1 MLIYLCEDSES
12 DALRLKHHLN
22 TYATKHHCNMEI
34 LLFSSGE
41 EMIQYYK
48 EEKRYPALL
57 FLDIYMNNQDGV
69 ETARILRSLGYEGGI
84 IFTTSSTEHAM
95 ASYEVNAL
103 YYLQKPYSHT
113 DFLNAMSRCDTLLEE
128 SNEVFT
134 FSVRR
139 KEYSLPYSDILFFET
154 GQHNVLLHAISET
167 FTIPGNLDTAYRG
180 LCLCCLFSS
189 GWPQLSG
196 KPKPCHWNS
205 AARPYYGRPLHCAD
219 SFS

>member
-1 MLIYLCEDSES
+1 
-12 DALRLKHHLN
+12 
-22 TYATKHHCNMEI
+22 
-34 LLFSSGE
+34 
-41 EMIQYYK
+41 
-48 EEKRYPALL
+48 
-57 FLDIYMNNQDGV
+57 MNNQDGV

-139 KEYSLPYSDILFFET
+139 KEYSLPYSDILFLKPGSTMSCCTLYQRLLRFPET
-154 GQHNVLLHAISET
+154 
-167 FTIPGNLDTAYRG
+167 
-180 LCLCCLFSS
+180 
-189 GWPQLSG
+189 
-196 KPKPCHWNS
+196 
-205 AARPYYGRPLHCAD
+205 
-219 SFS
+219 

>member
-57 FLDIYMNNQDGV
+57 FLDIYMNSQDGV
-69 ETARILRSLGYEGGI
+69 ETARILRSLGYKGGI

-134 FSVRR
+134 FLSVGRN
-139 KEYSLPYSDILFFET
+139 ILFLTQIFSFLKPGSTMSCCTLYQRLLRFPET
-154 GQHNVLLHAISET
+154 
-167 FTIPGNLDTAYRG
+167 
-180 LCLCCLFSS
+180 
-189 GWPQLSG
+189 
-196 KPKPCHWNS
+196 
-205 AARPYYGRPLHCAD
+205 
-219 SFS
+219 

>member
-1 MLIYLCEDSES
+1 
-12 DALRLKHHLN
+12 
-22 TYATKHHCNMEI
+22 
-34 LLFSSGE
+34 
-41 EMIQYYK
+41 
-48 EEKRYPALL
+48 
-57 FLDIYMNNQDGV
+57 MNNQDGV

-167 FTIPGNLDTAYRG
+167 FTIPGNLTQLTED

-196 KPKPCHWNS
+196 KLKSCHRNS
-205 AARPYYGRPLHCAD
+205 TARPYYGRPLHCAD
-219 SFS
+219 SFP